1 MGIAVSSI
9 GETISISGIVGI
21 SLGLGIS
28 RPLSVVGTIG
38 IGVGTIG
45 VSTIAKTGISVSTI
59 ESTIS
64 KVVGISISLRL
75 GISRPLSVVGTIGIG
90 VGTIGPVSISTIE
103 STIAIAKTVTSKVVG
118 ISLSLGLGISRP
130 LGDVDDSSRVGN
142 ISASTGITSNNSGDG
157 SGGDTSNANG
167 VSSVGHSI
175 ASSIGSS
182 IGVGGSCIASIAQ
195 AKTIAIG
202 TIVGISISLSL
213 DDRETNHNSKLV
225 HVEMLN
231 VPNTIP
237 C

>member
-9 GETISISGIVGI
+9 GETISVSGIVGI

-64 KVVGISISLRL
+64 KVVGISL
-75 GISRPLSVVGTIGIG
+75 GLSISRPLSVVGTIGIG
-90 VGTIGPVSISTIE
+90 VGTIGPVSVSTIE
-103 STIAIAKTVTSKVVG
+103 STIAVAKTVTSKVVG
-118 ISLSLGLGISRP
+118 ISISLGLGISRP
-130 LGDVDDSSRVGN
+130 LVDVDDSSRVDN

-167 VSSVGHSI
+167 VSGVGHSI

-182 IGVGGSCIASIAQ
+182 IGVGGSGIASIAQ

-213 DDRETNHNSKLV
+213 DDSETNHNSKLV

-237 C
+237 M

>member
-1 MGIAVSSI
+1 M
-9 GETISISGIVGI
+9 
-21 SLGLGIS
+21 
-28 RPLSVVGTIG
+28 
-38 IGVGTIG
+38 
-45 VSTIAKTGISVSTI
+45 TGISVSTI

-64 KVVGISISLRL
+64 KVVGISL
-75 GISRPLSVVGTIGIG
+75 GLGLSRPLAVVSIGVG

-103 STIAIAKTVTSKVVG
+103 STIAVAKTITSKVVG
-118 ISLSLGLGISRP
+118 ISLSLGLSISGP
-130 LGDVDDSSRVGN
+130 LGDVDNSSRVGN

-167 VSSVGHSI
+167 VSGVGH
-175 ASSIGSS
+175 SIGSS
-182 IGVGGSCIASIAQ
+182 IGVGGSGIASIAQ

-213 DDRETNHNSKLV
+213 DDSETNHNSKLV

-237 C
+237 M